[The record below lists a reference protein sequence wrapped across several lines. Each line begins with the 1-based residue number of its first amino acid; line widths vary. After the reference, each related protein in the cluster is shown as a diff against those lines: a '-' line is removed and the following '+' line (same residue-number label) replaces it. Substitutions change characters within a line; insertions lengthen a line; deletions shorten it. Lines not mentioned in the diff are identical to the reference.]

1 VLTRRFS
8 SVLRTGALLC
18 ALTVPA
24 LAACVQQAPPDL
36 VRSVEDLD
44 RQLVAARGAEFAPD
58 DYRQFVQHW
67 VALKERLR
75 SDDDVISWPWEDNP
89 FETDLRALQEEGS
102 RVLRVATDRQN
113 AERRGAVSNVA
124 RLERRLQRFT
134 SRVDR
139 IGSRVALGEQRVET
153 ELLVKQARSFL
164 EQGHFAH
171 SVRVAQQ
178 ADERM
183 TSQAAQ
189 LSSELSRY
197 ADKGQVT
204 RWRAMVRRVVDWSR
218 QQQAAAIVVVKAER
232 RLTLY
237 KNGRAVLSYR
247 PVRLGFNGVQE
258 KRYEDDGATPEGDYQ
273 IVRKRDRG
281 QTEFYRALLLDYP
294 NAADLRRF
302 QAARRAGAI
311 PPGAKIGGNIEIHGE
326 ANRQLSE
333 TLGCVMLS
341 NRQMDT
347 LFREVEAGTPVTI
360 VGAVDVDNQVAVVLA
375 QLDQGDDDP
384 TEESADPQDAP
395 GRPDETAVEQS

>member
-1 VLTRRFS
+1 MTRWVS
-8 SVLRTGALLC
+8 LVLRTGALFC
-18 ALTVPA
+18 AVTVPL

-36 VRSVEDLD
+36 VQSVEALD
-44 RQLVAARGAEFAPD
+44 RQLAAAHGAEFAPD
-58 DYRQFVQHW
+58 EYRQFVQRW

-75 SDDDVISWPWEDNP
+75 SDDDVIGWPWEDNP
-89 FETDLRALQEEGS
+89 FETDLRALYDEGAY
-102 RVLRVATDRQN
+102 VLMVATDRQG
-113 AERRGAVSNVA
+113 AERRGAVSSVA
-124 RLERRLQRFT
+124 RLERRLKRFT

-139 IGSRVALGEQRVET
+139 IGSRVSLGGQRVET

-178 ADERM
+178 ADQHM

-197 ADKGQVT
+197 ADKEQVA
-204 RWRAMVRRVVDWSR
+204 RWRATVRRAVDWSKR
-218 QQQAAAIVVVKAER
+218 HQEAVVVVVKAEH

-258 KRYEDDGATPEGDYQ
+258 KRYEDDGATPEGDYR

-281 QTEFYRALLLDYP
+281 QTEFYLALLLDYP
-294 NAADLRRF
+294 NADDQRRF
-302 QAARRAGAI
+302 RAARKAGAV
-311 PPGAKIGGNIEIHGE
+311 PAGARIGGNIEIHGE

-341 NRQMDT
+341 NRQMDA
-347 LFREVEAGTPVTI
+347 LFREVEVGTPVTI
-360 VGAVDVDNQVAVVLA
+360 VGAVDMDNQVAVVLA

-384 TEESADPQDAP
+384 DDESTDSQDTPAQA
-395 GRPDETAVEQS
+395 DETVVEQS